1 MDAAYSRGEA
11 VPLGR
16 AIPWLARYQ
25 DAWWVVYEGG
35 WLRVTDK
42 STEAD
47 LDQVAARLTAAEAAA
62 AGAAALRGTFGVTPV
77 QGGADLA
84 GPADLRSRRHQGRY
98 RGHRQADARLI
109 R

>member
-47 LDQVAARLTAAEAAA
+47 LDQVAARLTTAEAAA
-62 AGAAALRGTFGVTPV
+62 ARDVGLRGAFGDTPV
-77 QGGADLA
+77 QGAVTEAAD
-84 GPADLRSRRHQGRY
+84 
-98 RGHRQADARLI
+98 
-109 R
+109 